1 MSLMFIGLVSHNFS
15 LKVDFLFQSFLVL
28 IVSEEDLD
36 EKEQLDHDHDPRLQI
51 GKMRFVRREMRD

>member
-36 EKEQLDHDHDPRLQI
+36 EKKQHDHDPRLQI
-51 GKMRFVRREMRD
+51 GKMRFIR